1 MNCKTN
7 DNLSPLGKNI
17 IIISGD
23 LTAFENFVDTY
34 QERVFAAIARLSGLR
49 TTYQIEKITI
59 GVFVELWQQKVQ
71 LIQERSIG
79 ILIYKTCLRHTLLY
93 LRQHGFEERIQLLR
107 DILPCKEPFSV
118 LENL

>member
-7 DNLSPLGKNI
+7 DKLSPIEKDI
-17 IIISGD
+17 IIIPGD
-23 LTAFENFVDTY
+23 LKAFENFVDTY
-34 QERVFAAIARLSGLR
+34 QERIFAAIARLSGEESVCIL
-49 TTYQIEKITI
+49 EKITI
-59 GVFVELWQQKVQ
+59 DVFVELWQQKVQ
-71 LIQERSIG
+71 FIQERSIG

-93 LRQHGFEERIQLLR
+93 LRQHGFEERIQQLK

>member
-7 DNLSPLGKNI
+7 DNLSPIGKNI
-17 IIISGD
+17 IIIPGD
-23 LTAFENFVDTY
+23 LAAFENFVDAY

-49 TTYQIEKITI
+49 TTYPIEKITI
-59 GVFVELWQQKVQ
+59 DVFVELWQQKIQ
-71 LIQERSIG
+71 FIQEKSIG
-79 ILIYKTCLRHTLLY
+79 ILIYKTCFRHTLLY
-93 LRQHGFEERIQLLR
+93 LREHGFEERFQQLK

>member
-7 DNLSPLGKNI
+7 HNLPSIEKNI
-17 IIISGD
+17 IIIPGD
-23 LTAFENFVDTY
+23 LKAFENFVDTY
-34 QERVFAAIARLSGLR
+34 QERIFATIACLSELG
-49 TTYQIEKITI
+49 TACIIEKITI
-59 GVFVELWQQKVQ
+59 DVFVELWQQKVQ
-71 LIQERSIG
+71 LIQERGIG

-107 DILPCKEPFSV
+107 DILLCKEPFLG

>member
-7 DNLSPLGKNI
+7 VSLFPIEKNI
-17 IIISGD
+17 ITIPGD
-23 LTAFENFVDTY
+23 LNAFKNFVDTY
-34 QERVFAAIARLSGLR
+34 QERIFAVVARLSGLG
-49 TTYQIEKITI
+49 TTYPIGKITI
-59 GVFVELWQQKVQ
+59 TVFVELWQQKAQ

-93 LRQHGFEERIQLLR
+93 LRQHGFEERIQQLK